1 MANSTWQV
9 KRGGGVGRRVMPL
22 GGATRERWIAL
33 AGLRVRGRLL
43 PQGGAMG
50 SGRVTPLA
58 RQGRAAASAR
68 ARIA

>member
-1 MANSTWQV
+1 M
-9 KRGGGVGRRVMPL
+9 MPL